1 VKTRLEVANSKRYF
15 TEKLSTREPHDDFSF
30 RVSWD
35 SVGKFRSICLVMQSE
50 VSQGQIPNS
59 AVVSIRF
66 LFFDPGSW
74 AKFWVE
80 TTSEFLSQQKPSFI
94 TSHQICFH
102 CSFDI
107 VTSSEKVSQQ
117 QK

>member
-1 VKTRLEVANSKRYF
+1 MKTGVFLDSWNRPCENQARSF

-59 AVVSIRF
+59 VVVSIRF

-80 TTSEFLSQQKPSFI
+80 TTSEFLSQQKPVFYNL
-94 TSHQICFH
+94 TSNLFSLQFRHRDQF
-102 CSFDI
+102 
-107 VTSSEKVSQQ
+107 
-117 QK
+117 